1 MVKKSINWILLASP
15 GRGVNR
21 SEVGQK
27 STELEILV
35 PIRPQ
40 LFECTLP
47 WIQTHRN
54 TGKRTVT
61 KTSVVVLEWSGHN
74 ALIYGQC
81 SIGSSTDN
89 GIMDYIEF
97 ASELSTTSSS
107 SERTGEELR
116 ETVRNTTQF
125 VSSVC
130 NYCLRKHSLR
140 LLRLLLLSAFSAA
153 VVCLWDHTG
162 TNDW

>member
-1 MVKKSINWILLASP
+1 
-15 GRGVNR
+15 
-21 SEVGQK
+21 VGPK

-35 PIRPQ
+35 PIRLQ
-40 LFECTLP
+40 LFECRLL
-47 WIQTHRN
+47 WIQTHKN

-61 KTSVVVLEWSGHN
+61 KTSVVLEWSGHN

-97 ASELSTTSSS
+97 ASELSTTTSSS
-107 SERTGEELR
+107 GRTGEELW

-140 LLRLLLLSAFSAA
+140 LLRLLLLSASSAA
-153 VVCLWDHTG
+153 VVCWWDSTG
-162 TNDW
+162 HEWV